1 MRRRTRGLSSCVT
14 CLAPPC
20 PTTLAPR
27 CGTMRSFS
35 GCWQTP
41 RSAARAWCQW
51 SCLGTTTTVP
61 TGTTPTRGRTTLRC
75 EAPWSSRRSMAS
87 ARLTTKRSCCAGPT
101 RRTRCTGCPP
111 WDPSTFGIGPSTAE
125 VSVSVLLLEANGEM
139 SVCTHRTRRYTPFM
153 SLMELPPTKK
163 PSAGCLTLA
172 VKGSTWSNRDTESK
186 PPASKTSLC
195 AEEPRRK
202 EMRSSKKIPL
212 GEPICSL
219 LPLCVLRSIHPL
231 S

>member
-125 VSVSVLLLEANGEM
+125 VSVSVLLLEANGEE
-139 SVCTHRTRRYTPFM
+139 VLRCPRHLQHRTPSAQKATSRWHAPR
-153 SLMELPPTKK
+153 LPPGPSPSSAKK
-163 PSAGCLTLA
+163 SPLRADGPGRVS
-172 VKGSTWSNRDTESK
+172 
-186 PPASKTSLC
+186 PPPRC
-195 AEEPRRK
+195 AERR
-202 EMRSSKKIPL
+202 
-212 GEPICSL
+212 
-219 LPLCVLRSIHPL
+219 L
-231 S
+231 SAS